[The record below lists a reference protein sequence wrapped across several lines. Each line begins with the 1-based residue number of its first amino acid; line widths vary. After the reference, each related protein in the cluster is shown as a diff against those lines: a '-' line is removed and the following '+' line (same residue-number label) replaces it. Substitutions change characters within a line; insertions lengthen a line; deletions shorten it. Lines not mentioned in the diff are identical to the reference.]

1 MACKESPPDDPTMK
15 CRIKEPVHL
24 YHFAGYGD
32 EARTWVNTAFEAE
45 PEEPKP
51 VSNKSKLIDIARRL
65 KSRT

>member
-1 MACKESPPDDPTMK
+1 MK